1 MTNEGHPTASPEG
14 APTVTLGEKSRP
26 AGHQPLPPQP
36 SGTARSRSRPFTRIL
51 GSGWAVAFGLPYFA
65 LFAIFV
71 AYPVV
76 YGVYLGRDPSDYLV
90 LFGDPTYWDA
100 VKNTALLLLIGVN
113 VKMALALLLSGFF
126 AQPRRWPK
134 FVLLVF
140 LLPWAVPSLPGF
152 LSIRWIFDQNYGVF
166 NTILADLGVAA
177 SDTAWL
183 TNPTKAFGL
192 VIGAYIWKWMPFW
205 TLILLAARM
214 GIPQEIYEAAA
225 VDGSNGLKRFAYV
238 TFPLLRN
245 TYITMTLLS
254 TIWTLSDYNT
264 VRFVTNGDPFDSTQV
279 MATLGVKFAFDL
291 HDIPQAVAIALTA
304 LPLIVPLIVLLVRR
318 LREE

>member
-1 MTNEGHPTASPEG
+1 MT
-14 APTVTLGEKSRP
+14 VGEKSRP
-26 AGHQPLPPQP
+26 KGRQLLPPH
-36 SGTARSRSRPFTRIL
+36 GTGASPGRVRTVTRVL
-51 GSGWAVAFGLPYFA
+51 GSGWAIAFALPYFA

-71 AYPVV
+71 AYPVA
-76 YGVYLGRDPSDYLV
+76 YGLYLGRDPSDYLA
-90 LFGDPTYWDA
+90 LFGDTTYRDA
-100 VKNTALLLLIGVN
+100 VKNTILLLLIGVN

-126 AQPRRWPK
+126 AIPRAWPK
-134 FVLLVF
+134 LVLVVF

-166 NTILADLGVAA
+166 NTILGHLGMAG
-177 SDTAWL
+177 DTAWL
-183 TNPTKAFGL
+183 TDPGRAFGL

-205 TLILLAARM
+205 TLIFVAARM
-214 GIPQEIYEAAA
+214 GIPQEVYEAAA
-225 VDGSNGLKRFAYV
+225 VDGSSGLKRFRYV

-254 TIWTLSDYNT
+254 TIWTLSDFNT

-279 MATLGVKFAFDL
+279 MATLGIKFAFGL

-304 LPLIVPLIVLLVRR
+304 LPLIIPLIILLVKR